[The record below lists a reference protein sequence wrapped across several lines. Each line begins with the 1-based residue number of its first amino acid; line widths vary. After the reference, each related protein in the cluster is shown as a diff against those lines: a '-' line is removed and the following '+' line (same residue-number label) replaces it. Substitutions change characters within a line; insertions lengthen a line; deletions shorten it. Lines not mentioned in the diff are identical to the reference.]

1 MAGSMKNSKAAR
13 KGRRSEKLWLPSLLL
28 LLGQFLTITPAL
40 LIVFADEQQR
50 RASDGYVTLLDGL
63 DQLSFAIA
71 ELPNTGA
78 GAGASWRQQYS
89 DYRAQL
95 DRTLASSGPAPQVRE
110 TLSQVDSIVERMS
123 KTESALAALT
133 QTGRPMKQQ
142 QQGEALVAAFQLDGR
157 TARSEL
163 SNAERS
169 LRIRLSTTGR
179 SINQLNTYLKAL
191 VGGACLLAF
200 GVVFLV
206 RKFRIDA
213 AIQRELQAELETI
226 NQEVI
231 TALDAARSESETKNQ
246 FLAYVGNLMRTPLN
260 AIAAGTQELLETDLT
275 SRQLECAQNTLE
287 LAETLK
293 RVAGQVD
300 DYSRMQS
307 GGIVL
312 ESIQFDPGKM
322 IADVCQLFVL
332 PAESKGLKLKI
343 DVGKGLPALLKGDPE
358 RLRQVLLNLMSNAVR
373 FTEKGEISFRA
384 EEVSGTE
391 GRTSLRFEV
400 KDSGIGLS
408 QQDRERVFQPFSQI
422 APAVAGTSRGTGLGL
437 AISKKLVELMG
448 GKIDVSSNPGRGST
462 FHFTA
467 VFENVRAAS
476 ERLPEPSATAGPASP
491 TVSSTPQNGKKPG
504 RERRSEPRQGVNYPT
519 LLRSEQA
526 GIAIIRILD
535 VSHSG
540 LRVSV
545 PFRLTVL
552 SEVEIRIEGASVV
565 GTVRNCTCISPNEF
579 HVGIE
584 LRPASSSDERFLHH
598 LRLLRTERV

>member
-1 MAGSMKNSKAAR
+1 MKNSKAAR
-13 KGRRSEKLWLPSLLL
+13 KGRRSERLWLPSLLL

-40 LIVFADEQQR
+40 LIVLADEQQR
-50 RASDGYVTLLDGL
+50 KASDGYVILLDGL
-63 DQLSFAIA
+63 DRLSLAVA

-89 DYRAQL
+89 DYRGQL
-95 DRTLASSGPAPQVRE
+95 DHTLASSAPAPQVRE
-110 TLSQVDSIVERMS
+110 ALSQVDAIVERMS
-123 KTESALAALT
+123 KTESDLVALT
-133 QTGRPMKQQ
+133 QTGRLVKPQQ
-142 QQGEALVAAFQLDGR
+142 AEALTASFQKDGR

-163 SNAERS
+163 SDTARS
-169 LRIRLSTTGR
+169 LRIRLSTTGQN
-179 SINQLNTYLKAL
+179 INQLNTYLKAL

-213 AIQRELQAELETI
+213 AIQRELQEELETI

-260 AIAAGTQELLETDLT
+260 AIAVGTQELIETDLT

-300 DYSRMQS
+300 DYSRMQT

-312 ESIQFDPGKM
+312 ESMEFDPGK
-322 IADVCQLFVL
+322 IVADVFQLFVL

-343 DVGKGLPALLKGDPE
+343 DVGKALPALLKGDPE
-358 RLRQVLLNLMSNAVR
+358 RLRQILLNLMSNAVR
-373 FTEKGEISFRA
+373 FTEKGEISLRA

-391 GRTSLRFEV
+391 GRASLRFEV
-400 KDSGIGLS
+400 KDTGIGLS
-408 QQDRERVFQPFSQI
+408 QQDREKVFQPFSQI
-422 APAVAGTSRGTGLGL
+422 APVIAGVNPGTGLGL

-448 GKIDVSSNPGRGST
+448 GKIDVSSNPSRGCT

-467 VFENVRAAS
+467 VFENVRVTS
-476 ERLPEPSATAGPASP
+476 DRVPEPSAAVAPPSP
-491 TVSSTPQNGKKPG
+491 MVSPTPQNGKKPG

-584 LRPASSSDERFLHH
+584 LRPASSEDEHFLHH

>member
-1 MAGSMKNSKAAR
+1 MKNSKAAR
-13 KGRRSEKLWLPSLLL
+13 KGRRSERLWLPSLLL

-50 RASDGYVTLLDGL
+50 RASDGYVNLLDGL
-63 DQLSFAIA
+63 DRLSFAVA

-89 DYRAQL
+89 DYRGQL
-95 DRTLASSGPAPQVRE
+95 DHTLASSAPAPQVRE
-110 TLSQVDSIVERMS
+110 ALSQVDSIVERMS
-123 KTESALAALT
+123 KTESNLAALT
-133 QTGRPMKQQ
+133 QTGRPVKPPQQ
-142 QQGEALVAAFQLDGR
+142 AETLTAAFQQDGR

-163 SNAERS
+163 SDAERS

-213 AIQRELQAELETI
+213 AIQRELHEELETI

-260 AIAAGTQELLETDLT
+260 AIAGGTQELIETDLT
-275 SRQLECAQNTLE
+275 SRQLERAQNTLE

-312 ESIQFDPGKM
+312 ESMEFDPGK
-322 IADVCQLFVL
+322 IVADVFQLFVL

-343 DVGKGLPALLKGDPE
+343 DVVKALPALLKGDPE
-358 RLRQVLLNLMSNAVR
+358 RLRQILLNLMSNAVR
-373 FTEKGEISFRA
+373 FTEKGEISLRA

-391 GRTSLRFEV
+391 GRASLRFEV
-400 KDSGIGLS
+400 KDTGIGLS
-408 QQDRERVFQPFSQI
+408 EPDREKVFQPFSQI
-422 APAVAGTSRGTGLGL
+422 APAIAGANRGTGLGL

-476 ERLPEPSATAGPASP
+476 DRVAEPSAAIPAVSP
-491 TVSSTPQNGKKPG
+491 TPQNGKKPG